1 MSVTQYFHIY
11 EKSYSPILIQPGCG
25 VLSWLLTVI
34 LFGYGLQIFWK
45 KIMTHLSVWF
55 LPKNTA
61 PFLRKSWLL
70 TQSYVIFPL
79 HNVFSSDFLPMPF
92 EYFFLSVDHFSPLSS
107 FWGKRSTVYEF
118 VMAQRFFVASGRRR
132 ELSKIRVKSIIFRSE
147 ILNHRKS
154 PITTESLLVPYN
166 FVTLLGEEVSNI

>member
-1 MSVTQYFHIY
+1 MKNHILQ
-11 EKSYSPILIQPGCG
+11 SLSNQPGCG

-45 KIMTHLSVWF
+45 KIMTHRSLWF

-61 PFLRKSWLL
+61 PLFEEVMVAYTIICNFPSSWR
-70 TQSYVIFPL
+70 IFQWFFT
-79 HNVFSSDFLPMPF
+79 NAIRIF
-92 EYFFLSVDHFSPLSS
+92 FFLSVDHFSPLSS

-118 VMAQRFFVASGRRR
+118 FYGTTFFVASGRRR

-166 FVTLLGEEVSNI
+166 FVTLLGEEVSNV